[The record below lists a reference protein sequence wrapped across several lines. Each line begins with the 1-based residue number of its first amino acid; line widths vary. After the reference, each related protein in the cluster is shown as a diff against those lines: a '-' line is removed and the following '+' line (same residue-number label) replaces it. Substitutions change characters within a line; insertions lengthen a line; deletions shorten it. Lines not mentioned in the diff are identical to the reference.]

1 MTRESARKNLVAMGI
16 AEPTD
21 EQITVY
27 LNQVQGETKIERE
40 RADKYKDDAQKASDL
55 QKQLDEISN
64 QNLNDIERANKERDT
79 ALNRVG
85 DLENQLKQMQLIQS
99 LAEHGI
105 VGEDAKN
112 LMKDGELSVETLAKI
127 LTEKTTKAAAD
138 KEKELL
144 ARTPNPNGDNGGGS
158 DDKTAAEKLVE
169 SVFGANA
176 SGANNDIIGKYIN
189 N

>member
-1 MTRESARKNLVAMGI
+1 MRKQRTKTQLVR
-16 AEPTD
+16 PT
-21 EQITVY
+21 TY
-27 LNQVQGETKIERE
+27 LNQIQGETKVERD

-85 DLENQLKQMQLIQS
+85 DLENQLKQMQLMQS

-112 LMKDGELSVETLAKI
+112 LMKDGELSIETLAKI
-127 LTEKTTKAAAD
+127 ITEKTTKAAAD

-144 ARTPNPNGDNGGGS
+144 ARTPNPNGDNGGSG
-158 DDKTAAEKLVE
+158 DDNKTAAEKLVE
-169 SVFGANA
+169 SVFGGNA
-176 SGANNDIIGKYIN
+176 QQTGNDIIGKYLN
-189 N
+189 S